1 MANPFASDVTSFG
14 LNEANAAE
22 AISEVRA
29 IVHNLRRLPGKAR
42 REGDNSPEV
51 WVLLGREIHRLEV
64 LADRLIEGQA

>member
-1 MANPFASDVTSFG
+1 MVNPFSVSDCSFG
-14 LNEANAAE
+14 LNEDNAAE

-51 WVLLGREIHRLEV
+51 WVLFGREVHRLEV
-64 LADRLIEGQA
+64 LAQKLGGPP